1 MADVRTRWQ
10 KLDADTKQLVS
21 VAAGLWALA
30 RRLFPDS
37 RGGSDG

>member
-10 KLDADTKQLVS
+10 KLDADPKRFVFASL
-21 VAAGLWALA
+21 LALA